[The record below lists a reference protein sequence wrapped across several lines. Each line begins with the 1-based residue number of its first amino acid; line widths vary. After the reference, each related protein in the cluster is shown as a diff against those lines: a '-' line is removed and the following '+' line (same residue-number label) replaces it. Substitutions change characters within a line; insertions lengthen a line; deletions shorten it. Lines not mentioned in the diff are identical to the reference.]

1 MESFFCG
8 ISGGGG
14 GGVFNGGGGCFS
26 TGAEHHCAYDVCS
39 CLCIT

>member
-8 ISGGGG
+8 SSGGGG

-26 TGAEHHCAYDVCS
+26 TGAEHHCAYDVCAVAYV
-39 CLCIT
+39 